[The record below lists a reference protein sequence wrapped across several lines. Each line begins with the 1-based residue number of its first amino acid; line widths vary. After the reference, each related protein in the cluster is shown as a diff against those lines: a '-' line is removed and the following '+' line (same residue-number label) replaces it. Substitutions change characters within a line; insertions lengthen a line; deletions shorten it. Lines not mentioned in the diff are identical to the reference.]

1 MVADEQVVE
10 QTTVTGGTILLAAP
24 ARTVVVGLPYKHVI
38 EPMPAVLAAGRGQ
51 DPAYR
56 PIRVSLRLLA
66 TQSLHIDTGGGLRD
80 LPLRTMGEAAMDSSP
95 APFTGDRSVRALG
108 WRRGAEQPPWRIEQ
122 TTPLPCTLLSVT
134 TEVKVN
140 S

>member
-1 MVADEQVVE
+1 
-10 QTTVTGGTILLAAP
+10 
-24 ARTVVVGLPYKHVI
+24 
-38 EPMPAVLAAGRGQ
+38 
-51 DPAYR
+51 
-56 PIRVSLRLLA
+56 LLA
-66 TQSLHIDTGGGLRD
+66 TQSLYIDTGGGLRD
-80 LPLRTMGEAAMDSSP
+80 LPLRTVGDAPIDGSP
-95 APFTGDRSVRALG
+95 TPFTGDRSVRALG